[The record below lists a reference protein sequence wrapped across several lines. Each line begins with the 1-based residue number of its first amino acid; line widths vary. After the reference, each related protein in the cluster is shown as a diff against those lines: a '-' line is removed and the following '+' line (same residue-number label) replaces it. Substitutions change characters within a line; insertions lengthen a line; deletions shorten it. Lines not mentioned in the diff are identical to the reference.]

1 MSRGPD
7 KKYWRGLA
15 EWSRNST
22 NPNRQGDES
31 PPQEGP
37 FAMDRRRFF
46 ALLGASA
53 ALGTTACS
61 ASADRGEILPYVD
74 QPEGSPAG
82 SPRYYASTLLGYPGA
97 PPVLV
102 TTREGRPIKLEGN
115 PQHPASQG
123 GLDAWGQSATLSLYD
138 PDRLKT
144 PMHRDAE
151 VNWENADAEISA
163 ALARAIR
170 EDKQILL
177 FTPPLSSS
185 TARQLIDQFIRA
197 YPTVSHLPIST
208 FHAQEAIAGQ
218 LEALGTEDRFSVAW
232 DRADV
237 VVCLEADF
245 LGPVGT
251 PGDQRQFAQR
261 RLPESGPMNR
271 LWCVE
276 GSMSA
281 TGAYADHRLPLRP
294 GFQGKLLLYLLREVD
309 KHREGALSGSG
320 ILATLDIPFEEL
332 GIDTHILQALVEDL
346 CSHPGRSAVLVGDH
360 LPAPV
365 HALAWALNASLGN
378 LGTSLT
384 PTGTPRPRASL
395 AAELLAAIEA
405 MRAGEV
411 AVAIDLGANPALVLP
426 PDLGISDALAQI
438 PTVVSSCLI
447 PDETT
452 ALAHWALPATHDLES
467 WGDTDLHP
475 GTLSLQQ
482 PALAPLFQARQSEES
497 LLRWLPQSPD
507 RPATYRAFLEDRWRQ
522 QIHAQLPVASSFSA
536 FWMAALHDGFI
547 PLPGPA
553 ASVPSLRLEGVRR
566 AVAAAMTAPAPAIDL
581 ILSPSYHL
589 YDGRFANSG
598 WLQEMPHPITSH
610 LWGNGAFLGLAMAE
624 KLGVEDG
631 DLIKVAVEDRT
642 ATLPVILAPG
652 TADNLVQIDLGYGR
666 THAGSVG
673 SGIGVDASMLRTSY
687 GGISPWMYAG
697 ASLERA
703 AGKGS
708 LIRTQ
713 EHRNIEGRNLVVE
726 ETEEEYRKRPDFAA
740 AVAGR
745 DASPSPGDWEYSTGQ
760 KWGMVIDL
768 NACTGC
774 NGCLVSCDA
783 ENNIPVV
790 GPEQT
795 SRGREMH
802 WIRADRYYRG
812 DPHRAEEVQLIHQ
825 PILCQHCD
833 NAPCENVCPVA
844 ATTHSTDGLN
854 EMTYNRCVGTRY
866 CANNC
871 PYKVR
876 RFNYLANHQHLASPR
891 ELAFNPEVTVRSR
904 GVMEKCTFCV
914 QRLRDAQRTAKRE
927 GRPLRDGQVQTAC
940 QQACPTKAISFGDLN
955 DPDSRVARM
964 AASQRGYHLLAELGV
979 RPAITYLARIRN
991 PHPDLKA

>member
-1 MSRGPD
+1 MSRGPQ
-7 KKYWRGLA
+7 KKYWRSLV
-15 EWSRNST
+15 EWSRDSAY
-22 NPNRQGDES
+22 PNQQPDES
-31 PPQEGP
+31 TTSDGP
-37 FAMDRRRFF
+37 FPMDRRRFF

-53 ALGTTACS
+53 ALGTTACG
-61 ASADRGEILPYVD
+61 APVDRGEILSYVD

-144 PMHRDAE
+144 PMRKDAE
-151 VNWENADAEISA
+151 VSWEEADAQISA
-163 ALARAIR
+163 ALAQATR

-185 TARQLIDQFIRA
+185 TTRQLIDQFIRA
-197 YPTVSHLPIST
+197 YPTVTHLPIGT
-208 FHAQEAIAGQ
+208 FHADEAIAGQ
-218 LEALGTEDRFSVAW
+218 LEALGTEDRFSLNW

-237 VVCLEADF
+237 VLSLEADF

-251 PGDQRQFAQR
+251 PGDQRQFAKR

-276 GSMSA
+276 GSMSN

-294 GFQGKLLLYLLREVD
+294 GLQGRLLLYLLKEVGERRENV
-309 KHREGALSGSG
+309 LSDADY
-320 ILATLDIPFEEL
+320 IAALDISPEEL
-332 GIDTHILQALVEDL
+332 GIGAPVLQALVSDL
-346 CSHPGRSAVLVGDH
+346 LSHPGRSAVLVGDS
-360 LPAPV
+360 LPASV
-365 HALAWALNASLGN
+365 HALAWALNASLDN

-384 PTGTPRPRASL
+384 PTGAPRSRAAL
-395 AAELLAAIEA
+395 PTELVSAVEA
-405 MRAGEV
+405 MRTGEV
-411 AVAIDLGANPALVLP
+411 AVAIDLSANPAFALSS
-426 PDLGISDALAQI
+426 DLHVADALTQV
-438 PTVVSSCLI
+438 PTVVSSCLV

-482 PALAPLFQARQSEES
+482 PVLVPLFQARQSEES
-497 LLRWLPQSPD
+497 LLRWVPQSTD
-507 RPATYRAFLEDRWRQ
+507 RPSTYRAYLENRWRQ
-522 QIHAQLPVASSFSA
+522 QIHARLPVASSFSE
-536 FWMAALHDGFI
+536 FWTAALHDGFI
-547 PLPGPA
+547 PLPHPTRSA
-553 ASVPSLRLEGVRR
+553 ISLRLEGVRR
-566 AVAAAMTAPAPAIDL
+566 SVAAAMTASPSTIDL

-610 LWGNGAFLGLAMAE
+610 VWGNGAFLGLAMAE
-624 KLGVEDG
+624 KLQVEDG
-631 DLIKVAVEDRT
+631 DLIEVTVEGRT
-642 ATLPVILAPG
+642 VTLPAILAPG
-652 TADNLVQIDLGYGR
+652 TADDLVQIDLGYGR
-666 THAGSVG
+666 KHAGSVG
-673 SGIGVDASMLRTSY
+673 SGIGVDASILHTSY
-687 GGISPWMYAG
+687 GGLSPWIYSG

-703 AGKGS
+703 PGKGS
-708 LIRTQ
+708 LVRTQ

-726 ETEEEYRKRPDFAA
+726 GTEEEYRQRPDFVAA
-740 AVAGR
+740 IAGR

-768 NACTGC
+768 GACTGC

-790 GPEQT
+790 GPEQV

-825 PILCQHCD
+825 PVLCQHCD

-876 RFNYLANHQHLASPR
+876 RFNYLANHRDLASPR

-927 GRPLRDGQVQTAC
+927 GRPLRDGEVQTAC
-940 QQACPTKAISFGDLN
+940 QQACPTGAIFFGDLN

-964 AASQRGYHLLAELGV
+964 AASRRGYHLLAELGV

>member
-1 MSRGPD
+1 MSRGPQ
-7 KKYWRGLA
+7 KRYWRSLA
-15 EWSRNST
+15 EWSRDSAYLD
-22 NPNRQGDES
+22 RQRDELS
-31 PPQEGP
+31 SSEPPFP
-37 FAMDRRRFF
+37 MDRRRFL
-46 ALLGASA
+46 ALLGAST
-53 ALGTTACS
+53 ALGTTACN
-61 ASADRGEILPYVD
+61 APADRGEILPYVD

-82 SPRYYASTLLGYPGA
+82 APRYYASSLLGYPGA

-115 PQHPASQG
+115 PQHPASRG

-144 PMHRDAE
+144 PMHKGAE
-151 VNWENADAEISA
+151 VGWNEADTEIRA
-163 ALARAIR
+163 ALAQAVR
-170 EDKQILL
+170 ENRQILL
-177 FTPPLSSS
+177 FTPTLSSS
-185 TARQLIDQFIRA
+185 TTRQLVDQFVAA
-197 YPTVSHLPIST
+197 YPTVTHLPIGT
-208 FHAQEAIAGQ
+208 FHAEEAIAGQ
-218 LEALGTEDRFSVAW
+218 LEALGTEGRFGVDW
-232 DRADV
+232 NRADV
-237 VVCLEADF
+237 VLSLEADF
-245 LGPVGT
+245 LGPLGT

-271 LWCVE
+271 LWCIE
-276 GSMSA
+276 GNLSA

-294 GFQGKLLLYLLREVD
+294 SLQGRLLLYLLQEVVKRKGGD
-309 KHREGALSGSG
+309 LADADF
-320 ILATLDIPFEEL
+320 IATLDISPDEL
-332 GIDTHILQALVEDL
+332 GIDTPILQALIDDL
-346 CSHPGRSAVLVGDH
+346 LSHPGRSAVLVGDL
-360 LPAPV
+360 LPASV
-365 HALAWALNASLGN
+365 HALAWALNASLDN
-378 LGTSLT
+378 LGTSLV
-384 PTGTPRPRASL
+384 PTGAPRPRAVL
-395 AAELLAAIEA
+395 PAEMFVAAEA

-411 AVAIDLGANPALVLP
+411 AVVIDLGANPTFVLP
-426 PDLGISDALAQI
+426 PDLGVADALTQV
-438 PTVVSSCLI
+438 PTVVSSCLV
-447 PDETT
+447 PNETT
-452 ALAHWALPATHDLES
+452 ALASWMLPATHDLES

-482 PALAPLFQARQSEES
+482 PALAPLFQARQGEES
-497 LLRWLPQSPD
+497 LLHWLPDSADP
-507 RPATYRAFLEDRWRQ
+507 PSTYRAYLENRWRR
-522 QIHAQLPVASSFSA
+522 QIHAQLPIASPFPV
-536 FWMAALHDGFI
+536 FWTAALHDGFI
-547 PLPGPA
+547 SLPGPIGPA
-553 ASVPSLRLEGVRR
+553 PSLRTEGVRQ
-566 AVAAAMTAPAPAIDL
+566 AVAAEMTVSSPAIEL
-581 ILSPSYHL
+581 VLSPSYHL

-610 LWGNGAFLGLAMAE
+610 VWGNGAFLGLAAAE
-624 KLGVEDG
+624 KLEVGDG
-631 DLIKVAVEDRT
+631 DLIEIAVEDRT
-642 ATLPVILAPG
+642 VTLPAILAPG
-652 TADNLVQIDLGYGR
+652 SADNLIQIDLGYGR
-666 THAGSVG
+666 KHAGSVG
-673 SGIGVDASMLRTSY
+673 SGIGIDANPLRTSY
-687 GGISPWMYAG
+687 GGLSPWIYTG
-697 ASLERA
+697 ASLELA
-703 AGKGS
+703 SGKGS
-708 LIRTQ
+708 VVRTQ

-726 ETEEEYRKRPDFAA
+726 GTEEEYRKRPDFLAA
-740 AVAGR
+740 IAGR
-745 DASPSPGDWEYSTGQ
+745 DASPSPGDWEYTTGQ

-768 NACTGC
+768 SVCTGC

-790 GPEQT
+790 GPEQI

-812 DPHRAEEVQLIHQ
+812 NPHRADEVQLIHQ

-876 RFNYLANHQHLASPR
+876 RFNYLANHQDLESPQ

-927 GRPLRDGQVQTAC
+927 GRPLRDGEAQTAC
-940 QQACPTKAISFGDLN
+940 QQACPTDAISFGDLN

>member
-7 KKYWRGLA
+7 KKYWRNLA
-15 EWSRNST
+15 AWSRDSAS
-22 NPNRQGDES
+22 PNRQRDES
-31 PPQEGP
+31 SPSEGP
-37 FAMDRRRFF
+37 FPMDRRRFF

-53 ALGTTACS
+53 ALGTTACGVP
-61 ASADRGEILPYVD
+61 ADRGEILPYVD
-74 QPEGSPAG
+74 QPEGNPAG

-123 GLDAWGQSATLSLYD
+123 ALDAWGQSATLSLYD

-144 PMHRDAE
+144 PMHKATE
-151 VNWENADAEISA
+151 VRWEEADAGICG
-163 ALARAIR
+163 ALSQAVR

-185 TARQLIDQFIRA
+185 TARQLVDQFIRA
-197 YPTVSHLPIST
+197 YPTVTHLPITT
-208 FHAQEAIAGQ
+208 FHAEEAIAGQ
-218 LEALGTEDRFSVAW
+218 LEALGTEDRFSVDW

-237 VVCLEADF
+237 ILSLEADF

-251 PGDQRQFAQR
+251 PGEQRQFAER
-261 RLPESGPMNR
+261 RLPEPGPMNR
-271 LWCVE
+271 LWCIE

-281 TGAYADHRLPLRP
+281 TGAFADHRLPLRP
-294 GFQGKLLLYLLREVD
+294 GLQGKLLLYLLREVEKRRGTD
-309 KHREGALSGSG
+309 LADSAF
-320 ILATLDIPFEEL
+320 LATVDISPEEL
-332 GIDTHILQALVEDL
+332 GIDIHILQALVEDL
-346 CSHPGRSAVLVGDH
+346 SSHPGRSVVLVGDR
-360 LPAPV
+360 LPASA
-365 HALAWALNASLGN
+365 HSLSWALNASLDN

-384 PTGTPRPRASL
+384 PTGAPRPRVALS
-395 AAELLAAIEA
+395 AELFAAVEA
-405 MRAGEV
+405 MRAGEI
-411 AVAIDLGANPALVLP
+411 AVAIDLGANPAFVLP
-426 PDLGISDALAQI
+426 SDLHVADVLSQI
-438 PTVVSSCLI
+438 PTVVSSCLV

-497 LLRWLPQSPD
+497 LLRWLPQPTD
-507 RPATYRAFLEDRWRQ
+507 RPSTYRAYLENRWRQ
-522 QIHAQLPVASSFSA
+522 QIHAQLPVASSFSE
-536 FWMAALHDGFI
+536 FWTAALHDGFI
-547 PLPGPA
+547 SLPGSADP
-553 ASVPSLRLEGVRR
+553 VPSLRLEGVRR
-566 AVAAAMTAPAPAIDL
+566 AVAAAMTVSTPAIDL

-610 LWGNGAFLGLAMAE
+610 VWGNGAFLGLAMAE
-624 KLGVEDG
+624 KLEVEDG
-631 DLIKVAVEDRT
+631 DLIEVTVEDRT
-642 ATLPVILAPG
+642 VTLPVILAPG
-652 TADNLVQIDLGYGR
+652 TADGLVQIDLGYGR
-666 THAGSVG
+666 AHAGSVG
-673 SGIGVDASMLRTSY
+673 SGIGVDASTLRISY
-687 GGISPWMYAG
+687 GGISPWIYAG
-697 ASLERA
+697 VSLERA
-703 AGKGS
+703 AGKGF
-708 LIRTQ
+708 LVRTQ
-713 EHRNIEGRNLVVE
+713 EHRNIEGRNLIVE
-726 ETEEEYRKRPDFAA
+726 GTEEEYRKRPDFVA

-745 DASPSPGDWEYSTGQ
+745 DASPSPGDWEYATGQ

-768 NACTGC
+768 SACTGC
-774 NGCLVSCDA
+774 NGCLISCDA

-790 GPEQT
+790 GPEQI

-876 RFNYLANHQHLASPR
+876 RFNYLANHQDLESPR

-927 GRPLRDGQVQTAC
+927 GRPLRDGEAQTAC
-940 QQACPTKAISFGDLN
+940 QQACPTHAISFGDLN
-955 DPDSRVARM
+955 DPDSRVAGM